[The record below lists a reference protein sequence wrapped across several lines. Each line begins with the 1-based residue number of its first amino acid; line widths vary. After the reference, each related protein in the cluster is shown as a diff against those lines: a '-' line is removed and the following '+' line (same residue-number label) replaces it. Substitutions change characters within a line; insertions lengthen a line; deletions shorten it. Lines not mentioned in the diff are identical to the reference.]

1 MPEQIFPIE
10 VVGVDYICD
19 NCGQGN
25 MEPYG
30 NVILTCDPPRIPH
43 KCSNCGY
50 DQSFTERYPAVRH
63 QRVDANKTAHYTD
76 FSTEAHLE

>member
-1 MPEQIFPIE
+1 MPEQLFPIK

-19 NCGQGN
+19 ACGQGN

-30 NVILTCDPPRIPH
+30 NEILTSYSPRFPH

-50 DQSFTERYPAVRH
+50 KQSFTERYPAVRH
-63 QRVDANKTAHYTD
+63 QRVD
-76 FSTEAHLE
+76 S